1 MSVIFSFIS
10 SLYLKQ
16 KTNILWCFSNLKF
29 ENILFSNNRYIFRS
43 GRKVYTAKTDQIKYF
58 AQNYLVK
65 ITFLFVQTS
74 SWLCHYC
81 RKLRSFKSAES
92 FKWLFH
98 YRENCMLLICIIRLW
113 TTTRSDRI
121 HPLNI
126 RKLEP

>member
-74 SWLCHYC
+74 S
-81 RKLRSFKSAES
+81 
-92 FKWLFH
+92 
-98 YRENCMLLICIIRLW
+98 
-113 TTTRSDRI
+113 
-121 HPLNI
+121 
-126 RKLEP
+126 